1 MFVVSF
7 VILIFIGTVLLT
19 LPISAKSGRFT
30 NPVDALFTA
39 TSATCV
45 TGLSVYDTFMH
56 WSYFGQGVLLV
67 LIQCGGLGLAA
78 FATGLTL
85 LVRRRIG
92 IRHLVLARESA
103 GGSNLDVIS
112 LLRIVVAFTFAVE
125 ALGALLLMARFVP
138 LYGGLGAWASVFVS
152 VSAFCNAGFDILSF
166 IPGNSSL
173 SAFNGDP
180 LVTLTISALIVIGGL
195 GFVVWRDL
203 VHCRFRFSK
212 LQLHTRLVLTVT
224 GILLGGG
231 FGALL
236 LAAKKADRKT
246 RFAFGPFLCI
256 GIAAAMFFGERLADW
271 YIGLL

>member
-1 MFVVSF
+1 MKTSRLQKIVKRTSPTRMFVVSF

-45 TGLSVYDTFMH
+45 TGLSVYDTFIH

-112 LLRIVVAFTFAVE
+112 LLRIVVVFRSADESDTAMPAVKQ
-125 ALGALLLMARFVP
+125 VP
-138 LYGGLGAWASVFVS
+138 GHAQRTGMVIDAQHRVVL
-152 VSAFCNAGFDILSF
+152 
-166 IPGNSSL
+166 PGQ
-173 SAFNGDP
+173 
-180 LVTLTISALIVIGGL
+180 IG
-195 GFVVWRDL
+195 VDQHRW
-203 VHCRFRFSK
+203 
-212 LQLHTRLVLTVT
+212 Q
-224 GILLGGG
+224 
-231 FGALL
+231 
-236 LAAKKADRKT
+236 
-246 RFAFGPFLCI
+246 
-256 GIAAAMFFGERLADW
+256 
-271 YIGLL
+271 

>member
-1 MFVVSF
+1 MKTSRLQKIVKRTSPTRMFVVSF
-7 VILIFIGTVLLT
+7 LILIFIGTVLLT

-45 TGLSVYDTFMH
+45 TGLSVYDTFIH

-112 LLRIVVAFTFAVE
+112 LLRIV
-125 ALGALLLMARFVP
+125 LRLRLRWKLSARFCS
-138 LYGGLGAWASVFVS
+138 WFAS
-152 VSAFCNAGFDILSF
+152 
-166 IPGNSSL
+166 
-173 SAFNGDP
+173 
-180 LVTLTISALIVIGGL
+180 
-195 GFVVWRDL
+195 
-203 VHCRFRFSK
+203 CRFMAGSA
-212 LQLHTRLVLTVT
+212 H
-224 GILLGGG
+224 
-231 FGALL
+231 
-236 LAAKKADRKT
+236 
-246 RFAFGPFLCI
+246 GPRCSSPSRRSATPASIF
-256 GIAAAMFFGERLADW
+256 
-271 YIGLL
+271 

>member
-1 MFVVSF
+1 MKTSRLQKIVKRTSPTRMFVVSF

-45 TGLSVYDTFMH
+45 TGLSVYDTFIH

-125 ALGALLLMARFVP
+125 ALGARLKNFLFKCKSAKRQ
-138 LYGGLGAWASVFVS
+138 VS
-152 VSAFCNAGFDILSF
+152 RADENFY
-166 IPGNSSL
+166 
-173 SAFNGDP
+173 
-180 LVTLTISALIVIGGL
+180 
-195 GFVVWRDL
+195 
-203 VHCRFRFSK
+203 
-212 LQLHTRLVLTVT
+212 TRLST
-224 GILLGGG
+224 ILLGISTGVQQHLHTAVHSCG
-231 FGALL
+231 
-236 LAAKKADRKT
+236 
-246 RFAFGPFLCI
+246 
-256 GIAAAMFFGERLADW
+256 
-271 YIGLL
+271 